1 MKSVF
6 TFFVSILSFNT
17 LNAQPGTLDSTFGQN
32 GIVTYK
38 PSDFGLYSYDI
49 AIQSDRKIICVGD
62 GISVIRFNMDGSLD
76 SSFGNS
82 GLALIGFGYTYNI
95 GKAVAVQSD
104 DKIVI
109 TGYG

>member
-1 MKSVF
+1 MKLTF
-6 TFFVSILSFNT
+6 TLIALFSYCL
-17 LNAQPGTLDSTFGQN
+17 LNAQKAGTLDSSFGQN

-104 DKIVI
+104 D
-109 TGYG
+109 